1 MSNCVSAT
9 IISGVGLPCLDFP
22 NVFMFF
28 SKRYGCLI
36 CYIAL
41 LMASVEH
48 NVVVIVVVVVVV
60 VVVVIDVVVPSK
72 QPISTSIAAR

>member
-9 IISGVGLPCLDFP
+9 NISGVPCLDYP

-48 NVVVIVVVVVVV
+48 NVFVSIVFVVV
-60 VVVVIDVVVPSK
+60 VVVPSK
-72 QPISTSIAAR
+72 QPISTSIAKR